1 MFYTSQTTAAGP
13 ALEERVPQDDIVVRG
28 LTKRFG
34 TLTAVDDISFA
45 VRRGEVFGILGPNG
59 AGKTTTLECIEG
71 LQDPTSGSIAVL
83 GLDPQRESRTV
94 KERIG
99 IQLQASTYFDNLKV
113 RELLNFFGSLYPK
126 RLPIDGLLE
135 KFDLTDKANAFLRD
149 LSGGQQQRFT
159 IAATLVSDPEVIF
172 LDEPTAGLDPH
183 ARHGVWEFI
192 EEMRREGR
200 TLVLTTH
207 YMEEA
212 EALCDRVAI
221 MNEGRIAALDTPE
234 GLVEGLDAPHEIRA
248 RVEPAPPSAAGDAL
262 RALPAVV
269 AVRLEDGGGL
279 ALRSSDAAKTVPA
292 FFHWAEES
300 KTAVTR
306 IEMRPATLE
315 DVFLVV
321 TGRALAQEV

>member
-1 MFYTSQTTAAGP
+1 M
-13 ALEERVPQDDIVVRG
+13 PQDDIVVRG

-113 RELLNFFGSLYPK
+113 RELLNLFASLYPK

-135 KFDLTDKANAFLRD
+135 KFDLTEKANAFLRD

-200 TLVLTTH
+200 TVVLTTH

-248 RVEPAPPSAAGDAL
+248 RVEPAPPPAAGDAL

-269 AVRLEDGGGL
+269 AVRLEDDGGL

>member
-1 MFYTSQTTAAGP
+1 M
-13 ALEERVPQDDIVVRG
+13 PQDDIVVRG

-83 GLDPQRESRTV
+83 GLDPQREPRTV

-192 EEMRREGR
+192 EEMRGEGR

-221 MNEGRIAALDTPE
+221 MNEGRIAALDTPD

-248 RVEPAPPSAAGDAL
+248 RVEPAPPPAAGDAL

-269 AVRLEDGGGL
+269 AVRLEDDGGL

-315 DVFLVV
+315 DVFLSV
-321 TGRALAQEV
+321 TGRALVQEA